1 MSMKADF
8 KESFVEADGFR
19 IRFMAAGPASGDA
32 VICLHGAGG
41 LRVSKFHEL
50 LAENYQVFVF
60 EAPGFGESAV
70 NERSQT
76 MWDLAGTMNQA
87 VSALDTGP
95 LSLIGNSFGG
105 KLALCMAALKPEFV
119 INSMMLIAP
128 AAIRPD
134 PELRFSPAE
143 RQATMYAHP
152 ERQSPRPPLSDAVA
166 KKQQTLFRRL
176 IGQPR
181 NADLEMKMAEIN
193 APVLALFGVSDRLI
207 PSDMARH
214 YVEILP
220 NCHVTMVYD
229 AAHVIDAD
237 RPEATFSIA
246 ADFLENREK
255 FLVTGADSLLHP

>member
-1 MSMKADF
+1 MKADF

>member
-181 NADLEMKMAEIN
+181 DADLEMKMAEIN

>member
-1 MSMKADF
+1 MKADF

-19 IRFMAAGPASGDA
+19 IRFMASGPASGDA

-181 NADLEMKMAEIN
+181 DADLEMKMAEIN